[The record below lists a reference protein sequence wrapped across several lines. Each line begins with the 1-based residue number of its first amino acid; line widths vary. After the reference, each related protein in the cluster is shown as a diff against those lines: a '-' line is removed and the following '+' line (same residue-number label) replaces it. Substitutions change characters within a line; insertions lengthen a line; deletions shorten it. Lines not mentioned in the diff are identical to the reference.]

1 MFANCKGI
9 KGRTLGLIGFGNI
22 AQGVC
27 KAARALEM
35 NVLVHT
41 RTKKDGL
48 DEALGLSM
56 FRQTISLLDQ
66 IL

>member
-22 AQGVC
+22 AQLVC

-35 NVLVHT
+35 NVIVNT
-41 RTKKDGL
+41 RTKHEGL
-48 DEALGLSM
+48 EDELGFKYVTM
-56 FRQTISLLDQ
+56 DELLA
-66 IL
+66 

>member
-22 AQGVC
+22 AQLVC

-35 NVLVHT
+35 NVIVNT
-41 RTKKDGL
+41 RTKHEGL
-48 DEALGLSM
+48 ED
-56 FRQTISLLDQ
+56 
-66 IL
+66 

>member
-22 AQGVC
+22 AQNVC

-35 NVLVHT
+35 NVVVHT
-41 RTKKDGL
+41 RTQHAGL
-48 DEALGLSM
+48 DEQMG
-56 FRQTISLLDQ
+56 FTYVTIDELLQ
-66 IL
+66 

>member
-27 KAARALEM
+27 KAAI
-35 NVLVHT
+35 
-41 RTKKDGL
+41 
-48 DEALGLSM
+48 ALGLTVLVNT
-56 FRQTISLLDQ
+56 RT
-66 IL
+66 